1 MSVPDAGPRENGH
14 AADLQIFRRTFDCGH
29 LDEFI
34 EVRLLEGGEKLHNIN
49 TLEVFKEYNR
59 AENCPVNIKARCLNC
74 ARKAKD
80 EDDRDQRVRPKKTLG
95 AYQAGTSS
103 TYARKT
109 GIIPQGGFEG
119 ILERYRCS
127 NSQGTAV
134 KPHPRVSEEAYRAHR
149 LEVKAEAAAFPGKW
163 LAIPA
168 RRVESAIH
176 RRMSRLF
183 EENNEPLQSNINGD
197 NGSAQSGV
205 LPQTRKDGESS
216 GLCSELEMVEGKDTG
231 DVTMIKAEIDPAK
244 GTNCFF
250 LALPSKSEDE
260 RFRPVAMNRQ
270 RKLLD
275 AADFIGKNSDG
286 TPSSRAM
293 ELHCP
298 QTANSSA
305 SSARESAVM
314 EDLVD
319 QYALHLE
326 NDFDPALVDTR
337 YEKPRPVP
345 AVPKKGP
352 LDCIKRRSNTSP
364 RASRNFRRSRLDT
377 PHSARSVEIM
387 ELGNESPDWAC
398 QTSLA
403 IEAGRISMDSVSM
416 QDRELISSK
425 HIGSE
430 A

>member
-1 MSVPDAGPRENGH
+1 MSVPDAGPRENGY

-59 AENCPVNIKARCLNC
+59 AENCPVSIKARCLNC

-119 ILERYRCS
+119 ILERYRYS

-134 KPHPRVSEEAYRAHR
+134 KPHPGVSEEAYRAHR
-149 LEVKAEAAAFPGKW
+149 LEVEAEAAAYPGKW

-168 RRVESAIH
+168 RRVESAMH
-176 RRMSRLF
+176 RRNMSRLF
-183 EENNEPLQSNINGD
+183 GEENNEPLQSNIDGD
-197 NGSAQSGV
+197 NGSAQGGV
-205 LPQTRKDGESS
+205 LPQSRKDGESS

-260 RFRPVAMNRQ
+260 RFRPVAMNMRSLSGLKFDRQ

-286 TPSSRAM
+286 TPSSRAT

-305 SSARESAVM
+305 SSAREAAVM
-314 EDLVD
+314 EDLID
-319 QYALHLE
+319 QCTLYLE
-326 NDFDPALVDTR
+326 NHFDPALVDTR
-337 YEKPRPVP
+337 YEKPRPYPTVP
-345 AVPKKGP
+345 ERGT
-352 LDCIKRRSNTSP
+352 LDFMT
-364 RASRNFRRSRLDT
+364 RASTRSEPFSRRES
-377 PHSARSVEIM
+377 
-387 ELGNESPDWAC
+387 GNESPDWAC

-403 IEAGRISMDSVSM
+403 IETGRISMDSVSM
-416 QDRELISSK
+416 QDRESISSK
-425 HIGSE
+425 HIGSD